1 MSKNDL
7 RALVWKEENWYVAKA
22 VGLEVTSQGKTKSEA
37 IKNLAEAV
45 DLFLED
51 ESFSLSNL
59 IIPSHPELTAIY
71 A

>member
-7 RALVWKEENWYVAKA
+7 KALVWKENNWYVAKV
-22 VGLEVTSQGKTKSEA
+22 VGLEIASQGKTKSEA
-37 IKNLAEAV
+37 VKNLGEAV

-51 ESFSLSNL
+51 ENYSLSNL
-59 IIPSHPELTAIY
+59 VVPSHPELTAIY